1 MSNGYVPDFKL
12 DLMHLNVLALSTE
25 ADCLI
30 VLEELK
36 EATWQIDKDIA
47 SGIKDSEWEE
57 SAKICRDRFDSK
69 ARLVAVKLG
78 DIRERAAKK
87 AKKEEE
93 FNKRH
98 ESSGGYSPVVQY
110 ALTFRRVAET
120 VLAKEEYLRI
130 EKLVNHLVSKDN
142 FVNQIKQKEEKE

>member
-12 DLMHLNVLALSTE
+12 DLMHINVLALSTE

-36 EATWQIDKDIA
+36 EATLQIDRDIA
-47 SGIKDSEWEE
+47 AGIKDSGWEE

-69 ARLVAVKLG
+69 ARLVSVKLG

-110 ALTFRRVAET
+110 ALTFKKVAEA
-120 VLAKEEYLRI
+120 VLPKDEYLRV
-130 EKLVNHLVSKDN
+130 ERLVHHLGAKDN
-142 FVNQIKQKEEKE
+142 LENNLKMDVAK